1 MNTQITI
8 LIDKELKKK
17 AEQKAKEKGLNL
29 SSLVR
34 FLLTNEIKKE
44 ENK

>member
-8 LIDKELKKK
+8 LIDKQLKEK

-29 SSLVR
+29 SSLIR
-34 FLLTNEIKKE
+34 FLLVNEIEKGEK
-44 ENK
+44 